1 LGYTLMEIVIAAALV
16 CLVLVS
22 VFSTVSQ
29 THRAVSADR
38 NRSNALCIGH
48 ATLETIY
55 AKPWGSDLSSL
66 KGPVSWPAEQLDGHT
81 VQEDYQVS
89 EITSQPSANPDFQQ
103 VTVTVAWNGG
113 GKSLQVSGWW
123 SR

>member
-1 LGYTLMEIVIAAALV
+1 MMEIMIAAALV
-16 CLVLVS
+16 ALVLVS
-22 VFSTVSQ
+22 VIGTVSQ

-48 ATLETIY
+48 ATLESVRCL
-55 AKPWGSDLSSL
+55 PLGSDLKSL
-66 KGPVSWPAEQLDGHT
+66 RGPVHWPAEQLDGHA

-89 EITSQPSANPDFQQ
+89 EITTEPSSNPDFQQ
-103 VTVTVAWNGG
+103 VTVTVTWSGN
-113 GKSLQVSGWW
+113 KSLQVSGWC